1 MRAGTGV
8 THAEG
13 HVRHPPCVA
22 HDPHRG
28 RAAARRH
35 EDRRPAEGLLGDGR
49 DGPHE
54 RGVGGAAVRVLAL
67 LRAEL
72 DVAETAPVEVST
84 QERRDLLRVLI
95 GHEAEVDLSRRFR
108 WYDRF
113 RSRSVVAGLDAADVA
128 RRLEDRRAL
137 GIRIIATESEALDAN
152 DVSGRLGVERHA
164 LEHGAVGVGRLA
176 HVVVEAV
183 DLNPSLR
190 VHQRRERVRQPP
202 RRVGVMRR
210 PAGVRV
216 PRHRANAKVAV
227 EDPFAAKR
235 EDRTSF
241 AVERAALLERAV
253 TVGETGLEGEEL
265 REVGA
270 A

>member
-1 MRAGTGV
+1 MRAGTRV

-22 HDPHRG
+22 YDPHRG

-84 QERRDLLRVLI
+84 QECRDLLRVLI

-137 GIRIIATESEALDAN
+137 GIRIIAAESEALDAN

-176 HVVVEAV
+176 HVVVEAI
-183 DLNPSLR
+183 DLHPAFR
-190 VHQRRERVRQPP
+190 VHERRECLRETRGGVR
-202 RRVGVMRR
+202 VMRGA
-210 PAGVRV
+210 AGVRV
-216 PRHRANAKVAV
+216 AGHGANAEVAV
-227 EDPFAAKR
+227 EDPLAAQR
-235 EDRTSF
+235 EDRTPF
-241 AVERAALLERAV
+241 AVERAAFLQRTVGIGQSRLER
-253 TVGETGLEGEEL
+253 EEP
-265 REVGA
+265 REVRA